1 MKKFFLSVV
10 EEIPWEVVSASSILK
25 TRSKFL
31 KVRTKIKSDLN
42 FTFQEQCQGIFL
54 EPDRTQSISCK
65 CVLDTS
71 NIGMVKTLD
80 GIYILRSK
88 CQNCVVKLAWAKRNQ
103 ERLSQVK
110 SESWPKPKDC
120 ASCKAMLTMYNCTIV
135 ESKGSFYFDSHCRSC
150 IALEKKKKKQQNE
163 SEFLKTKVEGI
174 LKRESKKL
182 RHNVETVFEPGKP
195 LNSRVILEDLKC
207 LVEEAKGQVQYRQGG
222 QCYYCKRQT
231 ILDFV
236 SNGCMC
242 SIDHLHSEL
251 PHFHAGQKLQITC
264 IMCNYMMSDK
274 TEAERAWFLDL
285 IRGNKLSPYQLQE
298 LNEQDENRKKQ
309 LKLEFNQMQ
318 QRQKKYSGGL
328 VSFDFEEFFK

>member
-1 MKKFFLSVV
+1 M
-10 EEIPWEVVSASSILK
+10 
-25 TRSKFL
+25 
-31 KVRTKIKSDLN
+31 LN
-42 FTFQEQCQGIFL
+42 
-54 EPDRTQSISCK
+54 
-65 CVLDTS
+65 V
-71 NIGMVKTLD
+71 
-80 GIYILRSK
+80 
-88 CQNCVVKLAWAKRNQ
+88 
-103 ERLSQVK
+103 
-110 SESWPKPKDC
+110 
-120 ASCKAMLTMYNCTIV
+120 YNCTIV
-135 ESKGSFYFDSHCRSC
+135 ESNQNFYFDSHCRSC
-150 IALEKKKKKQQNE
+150 IALEMKKKKQQNE

-182 RHNVETVFEPGKP
+182 RHNVETDSPGKR

-274 TEAERAWFLDL
+274 TEAERSWFLDL

-309 LKLEFNQMQ
+309 LKMEFNQMQ
-318 QRQKKYSGGL
+318 QRQKKYYGGL